1 MGYSGKNKHSRAGK
15 AYLERGGHSPAGKQF
30 LELGDENYEQIA
42 KSKQQT
48 ARLKKEV
55 AAMDSKVPK
64 PITIS
69 SRPSTSGSSTPLSS
83 KEWHAKYKGGNVT
96 QSSLRA
102 YRGYLRGF
110 RGK

>member
-15 AYLERGGHSPAGKQF
+15 EYLKYGEKGYT
-30 LELGDENYEQIA
+30 ELM
-42 KSKQQT
+42 KSRQQA

-64 PITIS
+64 PISVS

>member
-15 AYLERGGHSPAGKQF
+15 EYLEY
-30 LELGDENYEQIA
+30 GDKGYEKLM
-42 KSKQQT
+42 KSRQQT

-64 PITIS
+64 PITVS
-69 SRPSTSGSSTPLSS
+69 ARPSSSGSSTPLSS

-96 QSSLRA
+96 QASLRA

-110 RGK
+110 GRK